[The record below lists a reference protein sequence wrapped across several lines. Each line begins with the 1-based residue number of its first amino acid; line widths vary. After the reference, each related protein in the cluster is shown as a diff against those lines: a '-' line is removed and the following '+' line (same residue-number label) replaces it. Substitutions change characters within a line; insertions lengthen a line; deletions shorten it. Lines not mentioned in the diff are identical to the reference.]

1 MEKQIYIGKFMPF
14 KREDLDSEGRKKD
27 RNKKK
32 SLVIQFVRNLIKFS

>member
-32 SLVIQFVRNLIKFS
+32 ENLSNSIR